1 MKRVIYREGNSYAT
15 VDFEGVFLTEEDVS
29 FLFLIPILSVFR
41 NSVEPMGI
49 AIGLF
54 ITCSTIIYISFYY
67 DEKSKIEKVLVSL
80 PIMRKEIV
88 IAKYISST
96 LFIIVGL
103 SITSIVVI
111 LGNILLNRDIVIPGY
126 AIFSAIVAT
135 LIYCVVT
142 IPTNYIGGY
151 KAITVLNVIM
161 IFPLMGM
168 IGLMCNIFGDE
179 IIMLKVLHSQE
190 ATLAMSVLGIGVL
203 VSIVISMFLSMKMFQ
218 EAEL

>member
-1 MKRVIYREGNSYAT
+1 MKQLILKE
-15 VDFEGVFLTEEDVS
+15 FFLQKKM
-29 FLFLIPILSVFR
+29 FPFYFLIPILSVFR

-67 DEKSKIEKVLVSL
+67 EEKSKTEKVLVSL

-88 IAKYISST
+88 IAKYISTT

-111 LGNILLNRDIVIPGY
+111 LGNILLNRDIVMPGY

-190 ATLAMSVLGIGVL
+190 ATLAMSVVGIGVL
-203 VSIVISMFLSMKMFQ
+203 VSIVISMLLSMKMFQ

>member
-1 MKRVIYREGNSYAT
+1 MQQLILKE
-15 VDFEGVFLTEEDVS
+15 FFLQKKM
-29 FLFLIPILSVFR
+29 FPFYFLIPILSIFKD
-41 NSVEPMGI
+41 SVEPMGI

-67 DEKSKIEKVLVSL
+67 EEKSKAEKVLVSL
-80 PIMRKEIV
+80 PITRTEIV
-88 IAKYISST
+88 IAKYISTT

-126 AIFSAIVAT
+126 AIFSAIAAT

-151 KAITVLNVIM
+151 KAINVLNVIM
-161 IFPLMGM
+161 ILPLTGM
-168 IGLMCNIFGDE
+168 IGLMCNIFGDKT
-179 IIMLKVLHSQE
+179 IMLKVLHSQE

-203 VSIVISMFLSMKMFQ
+203 VSIFISMFLSMKMFQ

>member
-1 MKRVIYREGNSYAT
+1 MQQLILKE
-15 VDFEGVFLTEEDVS
+15 FFLQKKM
-29 FLFLIPILSVFR
+29 FLLYFLIPIFSVFR
-41 NSVEPMGI
+41 NPVQPMGI

-67 DEKSKIEKVLVSL
+67 DEKSKTEKVLVSL
-80 PIMRKEIV
+80 PITRTEIV
-88 IAKYISST
+88 IAKYISSS
-96 LFIIVGL
+96 LFIMAGL
-103 SITSIVVI
+103 STTFIVVI
-111 LGNILLNRDIVIPGY
+111 LGNILLNRDIVMPGY

-161 IFPLMGM
+161 IFPLMGT
-168 IGLMCNIFGDE
+168 IGLMCNIFGDK
-179 IIMLKVLHSQE
+179 IIMLKVLQSE
-190 ATLAMSVLGIGVL
+190 DATLAMGALSIGVL
-203 VSIVISMFLSMKMFQ
+203 VSIVISMLLSMKMFQ

>member
-1 MKRVIYREGNSYAT
+1 MKQLILKE
-15 VDFEGVFLTEEDVS
+15 FFLQKKM
-29 FLFLIPILSVFR
+29 FPFYFLIPILSVFR

-67 DEKSKIEKVLVSL
+67 EEKSKTEKVLVSL

-88 IAKYISST
+88 IAKYIST
-96 LFIIVGL
+96 ILFIIVGF

-111 LGNILLNRDIVIPGY
+111 LGNILLNRDIVMPGY

-179 IIMLKVLHSQE
+179 IIMLKLLHSQE
-190 ATLAMSVLGIGVL
+190 VTLAMSVVGIGVL
-203 VSIVISMFLSMKMFQ
+203 VSIVISMLLSMKMFQ

>member
-1 MKRVIYREGNSYAT
+1 MQQLILKE
-15 VDFEGVFLTEEDVS
+15 FFLQKKMFS
-29 FLFLIPILSVFR
+29 FYFLIPILSVFR

-67 DEKSKIEKVLVSL
+67 EEKSKTEKILVSL
-80 PIMRKEIV
+80 PIMRKEVV

-142 IPTNYIGGY
+142 IPANYIGGY

-161 IFPLMGM
+161 LFPLIGM
-168 IGLMCNIFGDE
+168 IGLMCNIFGDKT
-179 IIMLKVLHSQE
+179 IMLKVLHSQE

>member
-1 MKRVIYREGNSYAT
+1 MQQLILKE
-15 VDFEGVFLTEEDVS
+15 FFLQKKMFS
-29 FLFLIPILSVFR
+29 FYFLIPILSVFR

-67 DEKSKIEKVLVSL
+67 EEKSKTEKILVSL
-80 PIMRKEIV
+80 PIMRKEVV

-142 IPTNYIGGY
+142 IPANYIGGY

-161 IFPLMGM
+161 LFPLIGM
-168 IGLMCNIFGDE
+168 IGLMCNIFGDKT
-179 IIMLKVLHSQE
+179 IMLKVLHSQE

-203 VSIVISMFLSMKMFQ
+203 VSIFISMFLSMKVFQ

>member
-1 MKRVIYREGNSYAT
+1 MKQLILKE
-15 VDFEGVFLTEEDVS
+15 FFLQKKM
-29 FLFLIPILSVFR
+29 FPFYFLIPILSVFR

-67 DEKSKIEKVLVSL
+67 EEKSKTEKVLVSL

-88 IAKYISST
+88 IAKYISTT

-111 LGNILLNRDIVIPGY
+111 LGNILLNRDIVMPGY
-126 AIFSAIVAT
+126 AIFSVIVAT

-190 ATLAMSVLGIGVL
+190 ATLAMSVVGIGVL
-203 VSIVISMFLSMKMFQ
+203 VSIVVSMLLSMKMFQ

>member
-1 MKRVIYREGNSYAT
+1 MQQLILKE
-15 VDFEGVFLTEEDVS
+15 FFLQKKM
-29 FLFLIPILSVFR
+29 FPFYFLIPILSVFR

-54 ITCSTIIYISFYY
+54 MTCSTIIYISFYY
-67 DEKSKIEKVLVSL
+67 EEKSKTEKVLVSL

-88 IAKYISST
+88 IAKYISTT
-96 LFIIVGL
+96 LFIVVGL

-111 LGNILLNRDIVIPGY
+111 LGNILLNRDIVMPGY

-135 LIYCVVT
+135 LVYCVIM
-142 IPTNYIGGY
+142 IPTNYIGGN
-151 KAITVLNVIM
+151 KATIVLCVIM

-168 IGLMCNIFGDE
+168 IGLMCNIFGDKT
-179 IIMLKVLHSQE
+179 IMLKVLHSE
-190 ATLAMSVLGIGVL
+190 DATLAMGVLGIGVL
-203 VSIVISMFLSMKMFQ
+203 VSIVISMLLSMKMFQ

>member
-1 MKRVIYREGNSYAT
+1 MQQLILKE
-15 VDFEGVFLTEEDVS
+15 FFLQKKM
-29 FLFLIPILSVFR
+29 FPFYFLIPILSVFR

-190 ATLAMSVLGIGVL
+190 ATLAMSFLGIGVL

>member
-1 MKRVIYREGNSYAT
+1 MQKLILKE
-15 VDFEGVFLTEEDVS
+15 FFLQKKM
-29 FLFLIPILSVFR
+29 FPFYFLIPILSVFR

-67 DEKSKIEKVLVSL
+67 DEKSKTEKVLVSL

-151 KAITVLNVIM
+151 RAITVLNVIM

-168 IGLMCNIFGDE
+168 IGLMYNIFDDE

-190 ATLAMSVLGIGVL
+190 ATLAMSFLGIGVL

>member
-1 MKRVIYREGNSYAT
+1 MQQLILKE
-15 VDFEGVFLTEEDVS
+15 FFLQKKM
-29 FLFLIPILSVFR
+29 FPFYFLIPILSVFR

-54 ITCSTIIYISFYY
+54 MTCSTIIYISFYY
-67 DEKSKIEKVLVSL
+67 EEKSKTEKVLVSL

-126 AIFSAIVAT
+126 AIFSAIAAT

-190 ATLAMSVLGIGVL
+190 ATLAMSVVGIGVL
-203 VSIVISMFLSMKMFQ
+203 VSIVISMLLSMKMFQ

>member
-1 MKRVIYREGNSYAT
+1 MKQLILKE
-15 VDFEGVFLTEEDVS
+15 FFLQKKM
-29 FLFLIPILSVFR
+29 FPFYFLIPILSVFR

-67 DEKSKIEKVLVSL
+67 EEKSKTEKVLVSL

-88 IAKYISST
+88 IAKYIST
-96 LFIIVGL
+96 ILFIIVGF

-111 LGNILLNRDIVIPGY
+111 LGNILLNRDIVMPGY

-179 IIMLKVLHSQE
+179 IIMLKLLHSQE
-190 ATLAMSVLGIGVL
+190 ATLAMSVVGIGVL
-203 VSIVISMFLSMKMFQ
+203 VSIVISMLLSMKMFQ

>member
-1 MKRVIYREGNSYAT
+1 MQQLILKE
-15 VDFEGVFLTEEDVS
+15 FFLQKKM
-29 FLFLIPILSVFR
+29 FPFYFLIPILSVFR

-67 DEKSKIEKVLVSL
+67 EEKSKTEKVLVSL

-179 IIMLKVLHSQE
+179 IIMLKVLHSE
-190 ATLAMSVLGIGVL
+190 DATLSMSVLGIGVL
-203 VSIVISMFLSMKMFQ
+203 VSIVISMLLSMKMFQ

>member
-1 MKRVIYREGNSYAT
+1 MKQLILKE
-15 VDFEGVFLTEEDVS
+15 FFLQKKM
-29 FLFLIPILSVFR
+29 FPFYFLIPILSVFR

-67 DEKSKIEKVLVSL
+67 EEKSKAEKVLVSL

-88 IAKYISST
+88 IAKYISTT

-111 LGNILLNRDIVIPGY
+111 LGNILLNRDIVMPGY

-190 ATLAMSVLGIGVL
+190 AILAMSVVGIGVL
-203 VSIVISMFLSMKMFQ
+203 VSIVISMLLSMKMFQ

>member
-1 MKRVIYREGNSYAT
+1 MQQLILKE
-15 VDFEGVFLTEEDVS
+15 FFLQKKI
-29 FLFLIPILSVFR
+29 FPFYFLIPMLSIFKD
-41 NSVEPMGI
+41 SVQPMGI

-54 ITCSTIIYISFYY
+54 ITCSTIIYISFYHE
-67 DEKSKIEKVLVSL
+67 EKSKAEKVLVSL
-80 PIMRKEIV
+80 PITRQEIV

-96 LFIIVGL
+96 VFIMVGL
-103 SITSIVVI
+103 SATFIVII
-111 LGNILLNRDIVIPGY
+111 LKNILLDGDIVMPGY
-126 AIFSAIVAT
+126 AVFSGIVAT

-168 IGLMCNIFGDE
+168 IGFMCNIFGDKT
-179 IIMLKVLHSQE
+179 IMLKVLHSQE
-190 ATLAMSVLGIGVL
+190 ATQAMGVLGIGVL
-203 VSIVISMFLSMKMFQ
+203 VSIFISMFLSMKMFQ

>member
-1 MKRVIYREGNSYAT
+1 MQQLILKE
-15 VDFEGVFLTEEDVS
+15 FFLQKKI
-29 FLFLIPILSVFR
+29 FPFYFLIPMLSIIR
-41 NSVEPMGI
+41 DSVQPMGI

-54 ITCSTIIYISFYY
+54 MTCSTIIYISFYHE
-67 DEKSKIEKVLVSL
+67 EKSKTEKVLVSL
-80 PIMRKEIV
+80 PITRQEIV
-88 IAKYISST
+88 IAKYISTT

-111 LGNILLNRDIVIPGY
+111 LGNILLNRDIVMPGY

-179 IIMLKVLHSQE
+179 IIMLKVLYSQE
-190 ATLAMSVLGIGVL
+190 ATLAMGVLGIGVL
-203 VSIVISMFLSMKMFQ
+203 VGIVISMFLSMKMFQ

>member
-1 MKRVIYREGNSYAT
+1 MQQLILKE
-15 VDFEGVFLTEEDVS
+15 FFLQKKM
-29 FLFLIPILSVFR
+29 FPFYFLIPILSVFR

-67 DEKSKIEKVLVSL
+67 EEKSKTEKVLVSL

-142 IPTNYIGGY
+142 IPANYIGGY

-161 IFPLMGM
+161 LFPLMGM
-168 IGLMCNIFGDE
+168 IGLMCNIFGDK

>member
-1 MKRVIYREGNSYAT
+1 MQQLILKE
-15 VDFEGVFLTEEDVS
+15 FFLQKKM
-29 FLFLIPILSVFR
+29 FPFYFLIPILSVFR

-54 ITCSTIIYISFYY
+54 MTCSTIIYISFYY
-67 DEKSKIEKVLVSL
+67 EEKSKTEKVLVSL

-88 IAKYISST
+88 IAKYISTT

-111 LGNILLNRDIVIPGY
+111 LGNILSNRDIVMPGY

-135 LIYCVVT
+135 LIYCAVT

-151 KAITVLNVIM
+151 KVITVLNVIM

-190 ATLAMSVLGIGVL
+190 ATLAMGVVGIGVL
-203 VSIVISMFLSMKMFQ
+203 VSIVISMLLSMKMFQ

>member
-1 MKRVIYREGNSYAT
+1 MQQLILKE
-15 VDFEGVFLTEEDVS
+15 FFLQKKI
-29 FLFLIPILSVFR
+29 FPFYFLIPMLSIFKD
-41 NSVEPMGI
+41 SVQPMGV

-54 ITCSTIIYISFYY
+54 ITCSTIIYISFYHE
-67 DEKSKIEKVLVSL
+67 EKSKAEKVLVSL
-80 PIMRKEIV
+80 PITRQEIV

-96 LFIIVGL
+96 VFIMVGL
-103 SITSIVVI
+103 SVTFIVII
-111 LGNILLNRDIVIPGY
+111 LKNILLDGDIVMPGY
-126 AIFSAIVAT
+126 AVFSGIVAT

-168 IGLMCNIFGDE
+168 IGFMCNIFGDE
-179 IIMLKVLHSQE
+179 IIMLKVLHSE
-190 ATLAMSVLGIGVL
+190 DATLSMSVLGIGVL
-203 VSIVISMFLSMKMFQ
+203 VSIVISMLLSMKMFQ

>member
-1 MKRVIYREGNSYAT
+1 MQQLILKE
-15 VDFEGVFLTEEDVS
+15 FFLQKKI
-29 FLFLIPILSVFR
+29 FPFYFLIPMLSIFR
-41 NSVEPMGI
+41 DSVQPMGI

-54 ITCSTIIYISFYY
+54 MTCSTIIYISFYHE
-67 DEKSKIEKVLVSL
+67 EKSKTEKVLVSL
-80 PIMRKEIV
+80 PITRQEIV
-88 IAKYISST
+88 IAKYISTT

-111 LGNILLNRDIVIPGY
+111 LGNILLDRDIVMPGY

-179 IIMLKVLHSQE
+179 IIMLKVLYSQE
-190 ATLAMSVLGIGVL
+190 ATLAMGVLGIGVL
-203 VSIVISMFLSMKMFQ
+203 VGIVISMFLSMKMFQ

>member
-1 MKRVIYREGNSYAT
+1 MQQLILKE
-15 VDFEGVFLTEEDVS
+15 FFLQKKMFS
-29 FLFLIPILSVFR
+29 FYFLIPILSVFR

-67 DEKSKIEKVLVSL
+67 EEKSKTEKILVSL
-80 PIMRKEIV
+80 PIMRKEVV

-142 IPTNYIGGY
+142 IPANYIGGY

-161 IFPLMGM
+161 LFPLIGM
-168 IGLMCNIFGDE
+168 IGLMCNIFGDKT
-179 IIMLKVLHSQE
+179 IMLKVLHSQE

-203 VSIVISMFLSMKMFQ
+203 VSIVISMFRSMKMFQ

>member
-1 MKRVIYREGNSYAT
+1 MQQLILKE
-15 VDFEGVFLTEEDVS
+15 FFLQKKM
-29 FLFLIPILSVFR
+29 FPFYFLIPILSVFR

-54 ITCSTIIYISFYY
+54 MTCSTIIYISFYY
-67 DEKSKIEKVLVSL
+67 EEKSKTEKVLVSL

-88 IAKYISST
+88 IAKYISTT

-126 AIFSAIVAT
+126 AIFSAIAAT

-190 ATLAMSVLGIGVL
+190 ATLAMSIVGIGVL
-203 VSIVISMFLSMKMFQ
+203 VSIVISMLLSMKMFQ

>member
-1 MKRVIYREGNSYAT
+1 MQQLILKE
-15 VDFEGVFLTEEDVS
+15 FFLQKKM
-29 FLFLIPILSVFR
+29 FPFYFLIPILSVFR

-142 IPTNYIGGY
+142 IPANYVGGY